1 METIQLTLPA
11 FGKLEL
17 GRTTLDLPP
26 GLEFKDWKELGRRL
40 GELRQSA
47 MFWVG
52 DWWIYGEHAYGD
64 RRALVEADDWQGPSF
79 ETCKNAGSVC
89 RAFSERSRRRDRLTF
104 SHHAAVAALPP
115 EQQNRLLD
123 WAEETIA
130 ATGKPRPVSQLREF
144 ARRQKLSGGLIG
156 NVLPPG
162 ALPVGEAKPLLSEF
176 SLAVIEAIGKQPSPP
191 PAGGEPQPLTPVV
204 VQENSTAAHDIAAG
218 KRARAVGCA
227 CRAGGPRRRKAAA
240 DGRDHCAAVHGAG
253 GAVTACA
260 GRAGPCGRDISERS
274 VELRYVERREPTR
287 LAGRRPWSVDGGKG
301 ERCYGAG
308 GEDGNFVAYINRWSA
323 AMPQP
328 NDLSRSLV
336 ALDQDSTII
345 AVVEM
350 SQSSW
355 LVGGVLPGIERQP
368 RKKLEPSPERLLALL
383 HRWRDELVRAGRTI
397 TRIALAFEAGRDG
410 FWLARWLEARGV
422 EAHVIHP
429 SSVAVSREHRRAK
442 TDRLDTE
449 LLKRGFLGWLRG
461 ERGHCSMVR
470 VPTIAE
476 EDAKRPN
483 RERECLV
490 RERTRLVNRMKGA
503 LARLGI
509 RNFRPTLR
517 KAAEH
522 LAALSTPEGSPLP
535 PNVAA
540 ELERD
545 IARLGLVTGQIKQI
559 EEGRRQRLEEQPE
572 RGPHA
577 MVRLLARVVGIGIE
591 TADMLVNEVLSR
603 PLRDRRAVAR
613 YAGLTGAPDES
624 GAKRREQGLAKA
636 GNARVRRGMIQ
647 LAWRFL
653 RFQKNSALAQWYQA
667 RTADRRGATCK
678 TMIVAL
684 ARKLLIALWRFVT
697 IGEPLDGVTLR
708 PAS

>member
-1 METIQLTLPA
+1 MECQ
-11 FGKLEL
+11 
-17 GRTTLDLPP
+17 
-26 GLEFKDWKELGRRL
+26 
-40 GELRQSA
+40 
-47 MFWVG
+47 
-52 DWWIYGEHAYGD
+52 
-64 RRALVEADDWQGPSF
+64 
-79 ETCKNAGSVC
+79 
-89 RAFSERSRRRDRLTF
+89 
-104 SHHAAVAALPP
+104 
-115 EQQNRLLD
+115 
-123 WAEETIA
+123 
-130 ATGKPRPVSQLREF
+130 
-144 ARRQKLSGGLIG
+144 
-156 NVLPPG
+156 
-162 ALPVGEAKPLLSEF
+162 
-176 SLAVIEAIGKQPSPP
+176 
-191 PAGGEPQPLTPVV
+191 
-204 VQENSTAAHDIAAG
+204 
-218 KRARAVGCA
+218 
-227 CRAGGPRRRKAAA
+227 
-240 DGRDHCAAVHGAG
+240 
-253 GAVTACA
+253 
-260 GRAGPCGRDISERS
+260 
-274 VELRYVERREPTR
+274 
-287 LAGRRPWSVDGGKG
+287 
-301 ERCYGAG
+301 
-308 GEDGNFVAYINRWSA
+308 
-323 AMPQP
+323 MPQP

-345 AVVEM
+345 AVVEL

-383 HRWRDELVRAGRTI
+383 HRWRAEAVRAGRTI
-397 TRIALAFEAGRDG
+397 TRIAVAFEAGRDG
-410 FWLARWLEARGV
+410 FWLARWLAARGV
-422 EAHVIHP
+422 AAPVVHAP
-429 SSVAVSREHRRAK
+429 SVALSREHRRAT

-449 LLKRGFLGWLRG
+449 LLKRGFLRWLRG
-461 ERGHCSMVR
+461 ERGHCSMAR

-483 RERECLV
+483 REREGLV
-490 RERTRLVNRMKGA
+490 KERTRLVNRMKGT

-509 RNFRPTLR
+509 RNFRPTFR
-517 KAAEH
+517 NAAEH

-540 ELERD
+540 ELEHD
-545 IARLGLVTGQIKQI
+545 IERLRLVISQIKQL
-559 EEGRRQRLEEQPE
+559 EEVRRQRLEEQPE

-653 RFQKNSALAQWYQA
+653 RFQKNSALAQWYQP
-667 RTADRRGATCK
+667 RTADRRGATRK

-697 IGEPLDGVTLR
+697 IGEPMDGVTLR